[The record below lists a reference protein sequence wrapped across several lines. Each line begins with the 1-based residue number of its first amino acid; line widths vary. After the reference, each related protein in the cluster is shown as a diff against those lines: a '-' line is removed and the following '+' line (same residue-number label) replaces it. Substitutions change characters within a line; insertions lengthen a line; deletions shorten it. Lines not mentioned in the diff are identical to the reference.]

1 MAKPRV
7 KVPKSAK
14 AGEVITIKTLIS
26 HKMESGAQGQGRQHH
41 PAQDHQQ
48 VHLRVQ
54 RRTGVRMRYRSGN
67 SANPYFEFNAK
78 VNESGT
84 FKFTGSMTTDRS
96 TPPRRRSKSA
106 KNGTTVRRAGGA
118 RPGSRAKAREETMK
132 KQLTITAAAFAAVT
146 LASAS
151 SLVADP
157 VDEKLTIDGKEMVT
171 KTKAPEGHPFDEV
184 LSGWLFRTSETRAL
198 EMDTFSNPAML
209 GVEAGE
215 AMWNKVEGS
224 AGKSCASCH
233 GDAAESMK
241 GVGASY
247 PKWDEKTKRPINI
260 ELQINRC
267 REENMGAEPLKFDKG
282 GQKELTAYIKH
293 QSLGMPV
300 KIDLSPGRNAE
311 VVGSRARSST
321 TPARVS

>member
-1 MAKPRV
+1 
-7 KVPKSAK
+7 
-14 AGEVITIKTLIS
+14 
-26 HKMESGAQGQGRQHH
+26 
-41 PAQDHQQ
+41 
-48 VHLRVQ
+48 
-54 RRTGVRMRYRSGN
+54 
-67 SANPYFEFNAK
+67 
-78 VNESGT
+78 
-84 FKFTGSMTTDRS
+84 
-96 TPPRRRSKSA
+96 
-106 KNGTTVRRAGGA
+106 
-118 RPGSRAKAREETMK
+118 MK
-132 KQLTITAAAFAAVT
+132 RQLTITAAAFAAVT

-157 VDEKLTIDGKEMVT
+157 VDEKLSIDGKDMVT

-184 LSGWLFRTSETRAL
+184 LSGWLFRTTETRAL
-198 EMDTFSNPAML
+198 EADSFNNPGML

-215 AMWNKVEGS
+215 AMWTKVEGS

-267 REENMGAEPLKFDKG
+267 REDNMGAEPLEFDKG

-293 QSLGMPV
+293 QSLGIPV
-300 KIDLSPGRNAE
+300 KIDLSQGEMQKWWDQGKEMYYTRTGQLNMSCATCHEDNMGKMIRADHLSQGQINGFPTYRLKQGNLISVHNRFRGCIRDTRAE
-311 VVGSRARSST
+311 YPKAFSDELMALETYVTWRGTGLSVE
-321 TPARVS
+321 TPAVRQ